1 MTTEGPDNLRQLL
14 AKQLSEAEAEAVR
27 KGGVISESALHGA
40 TQLAQLVE
48 LQDKLKGPLRRQR
61 WPVAVVF
68 AFTLLLASI
77 LFFTRVRDTSIDLQV
92 VLSEVELSF
101 SADRPWTDA
110 MQLSS
115 LGASGLKNVIVPAGA
130 ETVPRSSIKLS
141 VATRQRS
148 GQLTLAPIFLPAN
161 SRVWLRTSDAP
172 GSYRMSVQAKDGQF
186 RADVLG
192 AINIAGTGA
201 VETFRSPQGFL
212 LNGGSLETELE
223 FVFLNREQNPFIEHL
238 PLQTISMFRVEQFND
253 GDRVLARKISSVI
266 SGTLYFESL
275 DGRERK
281 LRRGETLEI
290 QSSNGVLERIGVSD
304 GKVVL
309 EFHGSVTA
317 IKAGDDSRTDLM
329 PTCLEW
335 LQARHGLSLMW
346 GAGIYLFGLVMGV
359 MRWSGARV

>member
-1 MTTEGPDNLRQLL
+1 
-14 AKQLSEAEAEAVR
+14 
-27 KGGVISESALHGA
+27 
-40 TQLAQLVE
+40 
-48 LQDKLKGPLRRQR
+48 
-61 WPVAVVF
+61 VVF

-141 VATRQRS
+141 VATGQRS

-223 FVFLNREQNPFIEHL
+223 FVFLNREQNPFIEHHCC
-238 PLQTISMFRVEQFND
+238 PGKNR
-253 GDRVLARKISSVI
+253 AAAVI
-266 SGTLYFESL
+266 NCFCRAYS
-275 DGRERK
+275 DCGRERFESD
-281 LRRGETLEI
+281 LGET
-290 QSSNGVLERIGVSD
+290 G
-304 GKVVL
+304 
-309 EFHGSVTA
+309 H
-317 IKAGDDSRTDLM
+317 
-329 PTCLEW
+329 
-335 LQARHGLSLMW
+335 
-346 GAGIYLFGLVMGV
+346 
-359 MRWSGARV
+359 SGAIFAEA